1 MRMKKY
7 GFLTLVFCLV
17 VGTPCFTPLAAQD
30 VDTVPAIV
38 EIYKAGR
45 DKTGAAIWENTKPR
59 FRKAGD
65 PGMIGG
71 WSDANAPDARR
82 YLDMDVDGDGL
93 ADIVEIY
100 KVAGNRTGATVWRNG
115 DDGFRLMA
123 DPATI
128 GAWSNVDAPDA
139 RRYRAMDV
147 NGDGLADLVEIYKA
161 AAGRTNATVWLSTGT
176 GFRQSGNP
184 SRIGGW
190 TNVGAPDA
198 RRYLDMDANGDG
210 LSDLVEIYRTARGT
224 TNATTW
230 QSTGRAFRQSGKPS
244 HIGGWSDVGAPDAR
258 RYLAMDADGDR
269 RMDIVEIHKAAGKKT
284 NAVLWWNTGE
294 GFIFAGA
301 SQIGGWS
308 DVDAPNARRYLVM
321 DADGDRL
328 PDIVE
333 IYAAAGRKTN
343 ATIWRN
349 TGRGF
354 VLAGYSVIGD
364 WSDVDAPNARR
375 YLVMHLDGNRLP
387 ALIEIYRAGDR
398 KTNAT
403 VWQST
408 GEGFTFLTYSNIG
421 NWSDLDARNAR
432 RYLIMDVPRDRD

>member
-65 PGMIGG
+65 PSMIGG
-71 WSDANAPDARR
+71 WSDANASDARR

-100 KVAGNRTGATVWRNG
+100 EA
-115 DDGFRLMA
+115 A
-123 DPATI
+123 D
-128 GAWSNVDAPDA
+128 
-139 RRYRAMDV
+139 
-147 NGDGLADLVEIYKA
+147 
-161 AAGRTNATVWLSTGT
+161 
-176 GFRQSGNP
+176 
-184 SRIGGW
+184 
-190 TNVGAPDA
+190 
-198 RRYLDMDANGDG
+198 
-210 LSDLVEIYRTARGT
+210 
-224 TNATTW
+224 
-230 QSTGRAFRQSGKPS
+230 
-244 HIGGWSDVGAPDAR
+244 
-258 RYLAMDADGDR
+258 
-269 RMDIVEIHKAAGKKT
+269 
-284 NAVLWWNTGE
+284 
-294 GFIFAGA
+294 
-301 SQIGGWS
+301 
-308 DVDAPNARRYLVM
+308 
-321 DADGDRL
+321 
-328 PDIVE
+328 
-333 IYAAAGRKTN
+333 RKTN

-354 VLAGYSVIGD
+354 VFAGYSVIGD

-421 NWSDLDARNAR
+421 NWSDTDARNAR